1 MNKLAIALVACV
13 MLGIAAPANAQGI
26 VIGVDDGYRS
36 YGYRGWWGGPYAYRS
51 WWGGPRAEVRVFRAH
66 PRFRDRR
73 RFDGYS
79 AYGYRSWWG
88 GY

>member
-1 MNKLAIALVACV
+1 MNKLAIALIASA
-13 MLGIAAPANAQGI
+13 MLGIAAPAAPAHAQGV

-36 YGYRGWWGGPYAYRS
+36 YGYRS
-51 WWGGPRAEVRVFRAH
+51 WWGGPRAHVRVYRDYAY
-66 PRFRDRR
+66 PRFRHRR
-73 RFDGYS
+73 HYWGGYN